1 MFWNKDDFKPDLRN
15 TMQRGMC
22 NLFLNPILHIQ
33 PKYWD
38 KLCSCKYLVTR
49 TSNGTG
55 QGCQQKLHLLTLA
68 KCPQDKSLLIFID
81 NTLRKSEEPD
91 HAYHFDLK
99 ALARPTLAAQI
110 IWLQL
115 QSKWENNTSTRLA
128 NTQLWAS
135 LKVVRNRD
143 FWNILSHQA
152 LIHSKNFGF
161 VNQTG
166 SKSVW
171 QTEVFTVKIKGLT
184 ESIHVIK
191 RIRLLSY
198 TYRITDFT

>member
-1 MFWNKDDFKPDLRN
+1 
-15 TMQRGMC
+15 MQRGMY
-22 NLFLNPILHIQ
+22 NLCSNPILHIQ

-55 QGCQQKLHLLTLA
+55 QGCQQKLYCGTLA
-68 KCPQDKSLLIFID
+68 KCPQDKNLLIFID

-91 HAYHFDLK
+91 HAYHFNLK

-115 QSKWENNTSTRLA
+115 QSKWKNNTSTSLA

-152 LIHSKNFGF
+152 LIHRKKLLFCQLNRIKKCLTNKSLHCKN
-161 VNQTG
+161 
-166 SKSVW
+166 
-171 QTEVFTVKIKGLT
+171 
-184 ESIHVIK
+184 
-191 RIRLLSY
+191 
-198 TYRITDFT
+198 